1 MKKLLL
7 ILICLFVS
15 FEVKSDDN
23 SHWDPVTIGEKD
35 RGKWYITDV
44 MKLGNEIHY
53 WLLKNY
59 TDGSSVMLK
68 ESINCK
74 TEKLTKFQFMSFSK
88 HFGKGEVL
96 ESMFYDEIKKSGN
109 SESYVG
115 TKDTITRFYY
125 NYVCKQ
131 K

>member
-1 MKKLLL
+1 MKKLFLV
-7 ILICLFVS
+7 LICLFVS

-23 SHWDPVTIGEKD
+23 SHWDLVTIGKED

-44 MKLGNEIHY
+44 MEIENEIHF
-53 WLLKNY
+53 WLLQNR
-59 TDGSSVMLK
+59 TDGTSDISK

-74 TEKLTKFQFMSFSK
+74 TEKITIFQFMSFSK
-88 HFGKGEVL
+88 PFGEGEVL
-96 ESMFYDEIKKSGN
+96 ELKFYDEIKKSG
-109 SESYVG
+109 SSVSYVG
-115 TKDTITRFYY
+115 PKDTVTRFYY